1 MVGSVCLSIQMKV
14 PAYCISQFN
23 TVVTYRQSDFLEMSR
38 FTIEE
43 DSKIIN
49 LVASNDSSVLA
60 LMTEDKAIYIYKNM
74 GKTFE
79 FMDMIDL
86 SSDEE
91 LLGLSKCLV
100 FDKNSN
106 TSIYFVDQC

>member
-1 MVGSVCLSIQMKV
+1 
-14 PAYCISQFN
+14 
-23 TVVTYRQSDFLEMSR
+23 MSR

-60 LMTEDKAIYIYKNM
+60 LMTEDKGIYIYKNL

-79 FMDMIDL
+79 FVDMIDL

-100 FDKNSN
+100 FDKSSN
-106 TSIYFVDQC
+106 TSIYFVDQCQIYKLNYADHSMEDVF